1 MTLPDNAPARNAST
15 EEWQAY
21 ASDLGI
27 EGTEDM
33 TRTEAIEA
41 VEKVTATPEEAAA
54 QDWDEGG
61 PKLETKDG
69 RKGGAYFDI

>member
-41 VEKVTATPEEAAA
+41 VERVTATPTEAAA
-54 QDWDEGG
+54 QDWDDAG
-61 PKLETKDG
+61 PKLETKG
-69 RKGGAYFDI
+69 RDRGAYFDI